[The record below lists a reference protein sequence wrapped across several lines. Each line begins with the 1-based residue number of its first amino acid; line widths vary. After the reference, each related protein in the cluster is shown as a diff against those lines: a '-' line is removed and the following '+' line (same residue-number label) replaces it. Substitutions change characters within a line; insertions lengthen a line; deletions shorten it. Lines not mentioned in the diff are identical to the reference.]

1 MSCDIHNCVLHW
13 QRNQR
18 FMKKITYIS
27 LKHLLKK
34 KIILIFL
41 HFFLNHRWATVSI
54 LIKVSIDLKFWFDGT
69 KNDKKK
75 NASKTAKQRL
85 AKNKNY
91 WQQCWFLLIWL
102 YFMYILL
109 LTVKWKVYNDFFF
122 FQKRSLDSEKI
133 TSWSVFCFSIG
144 CLCKKINKSWTV
156 L

>member
-1 MSCDIHNCVLHW
+1 MSCDIHTFVLHW

-18 FMKKITYIS
+18 FMNKITYIS

-41 HFFLNHRWATVSI
+41 RFFLNHRWATVSI
-54 LIKVSIDLKFWFDGT
+54 LIKVSIDLKFCLMEQEMI
-69 KNDKKK
+69 KK

-91 WQQCWFLLIWL
+91 RQQCWLLLIWL

-133 TSWSVFCFSIG
+133 RSWSVFCFSIG